1 MVLGGYVSAILEVK
15 NLIKH
20 FGGIKAIDGVSL
32 KIPKLNERII
42 GIIGP
47 NGSGK
52 TTLINLITGFL
63 RPDRG
68 EIIYNG
74 TNITHEPARL
84 RALKGLVRSFQLP
97 STFNNLSVEENIA
110 LSVYRR
116 ILMIRRKSVDLE
128 AFYKRVEKNN
138 DIRAEI
144 EFILDIFNLT
154 KYRFDLLGKLPYGLK
169 RLTEVAMC
177 YALKPKILFLDE
189 PFAGLN
195 DVEIERLCETLLSIV
210 KNNYIDYLV
219 IVEHKITWLRIAAER
234 LLVMF
239 EGKLIADGETETV
252 LNSEEVNKLYWGKV

>member
-1 MVLGGYVSAILEVK
+1 MMLGDCVSSILEIK
-15 NLIKH
+15 NLTKH
-20 FGGIKAIDGVSL
+20 FGGIRAVDDVSF
-32 KIPKLNERII
+32 KIPKSNERIV

-63 RPDRG
+63 RVDRG

-74 TNITHEPARL
+74 VNIVQEPAEVRT
-84 RALKGLVRSFQLP
+84 LKGLVRSFQLT
-97 STFNNLSVEENIA
+97 SVFNSLTVEENIA

-116 ILMIRRKSVDLE
+116 NLMAKRRNIDLE
-128 AFYKRVEKNN
+128 ILYKRVEV
-138 DIRAEI
+138 DDEI
-144 EFILDIFNLT
+144 KFEIAHILDIFNLT
-154 KYRFDLLGKLPYGLK
+154 RYRFEPVGKLSYGLK
-169 RLTEVAMC
+169 RLIEIAMC
-177 YALKPKILFLDE
+177 YALKPRILFLDE

-195 DVEIERLCETLLSIV
+195 DIEIDKLCEILLDIV

-219 IVEHKITWLRIAAER
+219 VVEHKITWLRMIAKR

-239 EGKLIADGETETV
+239 EGKLLADGETETV